1 MTSDPGE
8 SPRAVTEEVLIAATP
23 ETVFEFFVDPML
35 MRTWMGEHAVLEP
48 RPGGVFAIDIGTAL
62 ARGEYVEVLAP
73 ERVVF
78 TWGWEG
84 SEAVPPGSSTVTF
97 TFEPVAEGTLLRMV
111 HEGLSAEESVRHQ
124 HGWAHFVSRLVV
136 AAPGGDP
143 GPDPH
148 AEGGEMPLHESQS

>member
-1 MTSDPGE
+1 M
-8 SPRAVTEEVLIAATP
+8 TEEVLIAATP
-23 ETVFEFFVDPML
+23 ETVFEFFVDPLL
-35 MRTWMGEHAVLEP
+35 MRTWMGGHALLEP
-48 RPGGVFAIDIGTAL
+48 QPGGIFQVDIGPNL
-62 ARGEYVEVLAP
+62 ARGAYVEVRAP

-97 TFEPVAEGTLLRMV
+97 TFERDGEGTRLRMV
-111 HEGLSAEESVRHQ
+111 HEGLSAEESARHR
-124 HGWAHFVSRLVV
+124 HGWLHYLSRLSV

-148 AEGGEMPLHESQS
+148 SDGGEMTLHESQS